1 MDIRSHTF
9 EIGYKIM
16 NKDLEK
22 MNLPEYILDILNN
35 AKSVVTPK
43 TREELIVLAMG
54 NENNTTFDVEYD
66 VDGKGTVLEATVTK
80 CKNGVVVNYTDD
92 YMRRRDPD
100 SLLVGDKKDTDK
112 PRYEDVYQGDFELLR
127 KDTFDWLKKQELIV
141 FPFRSGGLEY
151 GYDSIILA
159 PLNAGFF
166 AAGLAD
172 LQGFLNVDEL
182 SKDFNTRAI
191 IFLAPPFRH
200 THFDGK
206 QIVVHNRLEHIH
218 EVYSYNL
225 YPGPSAKKGIYG
237 VLLNIGEEEGW
248 VTAHASTVKVITPY
262 DNEIVIM
269 HEGASG
275 GGKSEM
281 IEDIHKEMDGRAVLG
296 VNTITGEKNYLVLNE
311 TCELRPVTDDMALCH
326 PKMQNESK
334 KLVVKDAE
342 SAWFLRLD
350 NITKYG
356 TSPHYEEI
364 LTQPSEPLIFLN
376 IEAVPNA
383 TCLVWEHILDS
394 NGEPCPNPRV
404 ILPRRLVP
412 NAIDTPVEVDVRSFG
427 VRTPSCTK
435 ETPSYGILGIFHVLP
450 PALAWL
456 WRLVAPRGYN
466 NPSIIDK
473 TGMSSEGV
481 GSYWPFATGKMVMQ
495 ANLMLEQIVNSSNTR
510 YVLIPNQHIGAYEV
524 SFMPQWIAR
533 EYIARRGSAKFKPE
547 HLVEARCSLLGFGL
561 ESLKI
566 DGQYIRKAF
575 LQPETQK
582 EVGLEGYDAGA
593 KILKDFFSQEL
604 KKYNTEQLD
613 PLGKKI
619 IELFNQ
625 NATVEQYMELIPM
638 RY

>member
-1 MDIRSHTF
+1 MI
-9 EIGYKIM
+9 E
-16 NKDLEK
+16 
-22 MNLPEYILDILNN
+22 
-35 AKSVVTPK
+35 
-43 TREELIVLAMG
+43 
-54 NENNTTFDVEYD
+54 
-66 VDGKGTVLEATVTK
+66 
-80 CKNGVVVNYTDD
+80 
-92 YMRRRDPD
+92 
-100 SLLVGDKKDTDK
+100 
-112 PRYEDVYQGDFELLR
+112 
-127 KDTFDWLKKQELIV
+127 
-141 FPFRSGGLEY
+141 
-151 GYDSIILA
+151 
-159 PLNAGFF
+159 AGF
-166 AAGLAD
+166 
-172 LQGFLNVDEL
+172 NP
-182 SKDFNTRAI
+182 RAI

-200 THFDGK
+200 TCFEGK
-206 QIVVHNRLEHIH
+206 QIVIHNRLDRIH
-218 EVYSYNL
+218 EVFSYNL

-248 VTAHASTVKVITPY
+248 ITAHASTVKVITPY

-281 IEDIHKEMDGRAVLG
+281 IEDIHKEMDGRIVLAK
-296 VNTITGEKNYLVLNE
+296 NKITGEKEYIILNE
-311 TCELRPVTDDMALCH
+311 TCELQPVTDDMALCH
-326 PKMQNESK
+326 PDIQNDSK

-533 EYIARRGSAKFKPE
+533 EYIARRGSAKFKP
-547 HLVEARCSLLGFGL
+547 
-561 ESLKI
+561 
-566 DGQYIRKAF
+566 
-575 LQPETQK
+575 
-582 EVGLEGYDAGA
+582 
-593 KILKDFFSQEL
+593 
-604 KKYNTEQLD
+604 
-613 PLGKKI
+613 
-619 IELFNQ
+619 
-625 NATVEQYMELIPM
+625 
-638 RY
+638 